1 MTHRVL
7 AIGVLVAAVSS
18 LSVATR
24 GAEPLRSISI
34 AAFSA
39 NSLAGVAADRSL
51 ADVRDLGADAVAINV
66 SWYQD
71 DDQSTEI
78 GPEDSGSNPEPECL
92 LDVK

>member
-7 AIGVLVAAVSS
+7 AICVLVAAVSS

-24 GAEPLRSISI
+24 GAEPLRGISI

-39 NSLAGVAADRSL
+39 NSLAGVAADHSL

-66 SWYQD
+66 SWYQAD
-71 DDQSTEI
+71 VESTVI
-78 GPEDSGSNPEPECL
+78 GPHDTKS
-92 LDVK
+92 